1 MNKKSKLAIRQKL
14 EQVEINKNNTS
25 NIEYLV
31 ANDINHWNI
40 SNEFVEN
47 LIPMIPKVSTINDYE
62 DAIQLQLVFQQGMYK
77 MLDILRSKYLLPEL
91 AIKGSITNGTIVYK
105 DGSLFLIDTLSEEAL
120 KKFNETA
127 NEWYIVKKFN
137 KPTK

>member
-105 DGSLFLIDTLSEEAL
+105 DGSLFVIDTLSEEDL
-120 KKFNETA
+120 KKFNEA
-127 NEWYIVKKFN
+127 ADGLYIVKKFN

>member
-1 MNKKSKLAIRQKL
+1 
-14 EQVEINKNNTS
+14 
-25 NIEYLV
+25 
-31 ANDINHWNI
+31 
-40 SNEFVEN
+40 
-47 LIPMIPKVSTINDYE
+47 MIPKVSTINDYE

-105 DGSLFLIDTLSEEAL
+105 DGSLFVIDTLSEEDL

>member
-120 KKFNETA
+120 KKFNEA
-127 NEWYIVKKFN
+127 ADGLYIVKKFN

>member
-31 ANDINHWNI
+31 ANDINPWNI

-62 DAIQLQLVFQQGMYK
+62 DAIQLQLAFQQGMHK

-120 KKFNETA
+120 KKFNEA
-127 NEWYIVKKFN
+127 ADGLYIVKKFN